1 MLHLKKILI
10 QTALCSATFCTS
22 VFAAPSLYVDGQA
35 IPDSKIH
42 IVDGRIYMSIAEL
55 SDYCDYSVMYDQ
67 MTNTA
72 NFYYSGSA
80 ENGVSKEVVII
91 ENKKNL
97 FPTSVSNVV
106 NSESS
111 RTVIKTYE
119 LNEFE
124 NPNDIDTDSFV
135 LDGYHY
141 SITDITQTGN
151 ITTDNKEFVQSV
163 TIDTETNNVNT
174 ILNELD
180 KSKEITTEDG
190 FKGVLQLDIASIQSE
205 VKGYNTASYTAT
217 EVREYPNLSAPDTSL
232 VPKSINVNGKQYN
245 LADIS
250 WQGSGNA
257 VDDVT
262 IPSTYKA
269 TAKYTATGTTKQLTG
284 YTTTAEYKGIV
295 SKVIDGKIIYTSYFH
310 GIPIDEYYENL
321 ERQLKIE
328 KEMNL
333 LSQGIVEDEVTE
345 ESELVESELVES
357 ELVESEAMTLESDA
371 DEDVDEVQ
379 TTTEEQ
385 QADVK
390 EETKDNS
397 YSLISSLMCAFFL
410 LIFLIFKYQKRI
422 LTRFINLAERL
433 KNGRQDE

>member
-1 MLHLKKILI
+1 MLDLKKILI
-10 QTALCSATFCTS
+10 QTALCSAALCTS

-42 IVDGRIYMSIAEL
+42 LVDGRIYMSIAEL

-72 NFYYSGSA
+72 NFYYN
-80 ENGVSKEVVII
+80 ENGVDGANKEVII
-91 ENKKNL
+91 VENKKNL
-97 FPTSVSNVV
+97 FPTSVSNVI

-124 NPNDIDTDSFV
+124 NPNDIATDSFM
-135 LDGYHY
+135 LDGYQY

-163 TIDTETNNVNT
+163 TIDTSTNNVNT
-174 ILNELD
+174 ILNELE

-190 FKGVLQLDIASIQSE
+190 FKGTLQLDITSIQSE
-205 VKGYNTASYTAT
+205 VKGYNTSSYTVT
-217 EVREYPNLSAPDTSL
+217 EVREYPNLSSPDTSL
-232 VPKSINVNGKQYN
+232 VPKSINANGKQYN
-245 LADIS
+245 LADID

-269 TAKYTATGTTKQLTG
+269 VAKYTATATSQQLTG

-295 SKVIDGKIIYTSYFH
+295 SKVIDGKIIYTAYFH
-310 GIPIDEYYENL
+310 GIPTDEFYENL
-321 ERQLKIE
+321 ERQLAIE

-333 LSQGIVEDEVTE
+333 LSQDSVGSEVI
-345 ESELVESELVES
+345 ESEAMESEAI
-357 ELVESEAMTLESDA
+357 ESEAMTLESHT
-371 DEDVDEVQ
+371 ETVETEQ
-379 TTTEEQ
+379 SITEEQ
-385 QADVK
+385 KADVEV
-390 EETKDNS
+390 EELESESRST
-397 YSLISSLMCAFFL
+397 IPILMCAFFV
-410 LIFLIFKYQKRI
+410 LIFLVFRYQNQI
-422 LTRFINLAERL
+422 LSKFMNLVERV
-433 KNGRQDE
+433 KNGRKDE